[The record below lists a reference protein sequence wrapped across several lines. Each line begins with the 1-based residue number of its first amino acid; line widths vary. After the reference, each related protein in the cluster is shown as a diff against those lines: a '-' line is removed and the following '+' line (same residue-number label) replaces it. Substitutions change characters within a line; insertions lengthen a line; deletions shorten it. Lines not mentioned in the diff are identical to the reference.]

1 MIFSK
6 TTALLAL
13 ASGAYAQSQYTSTGT
28 AAVAKAAATALTLSP
43 TSSVAGLTF
52 DRFVQIWLE
61 NEDYSAA
68 IKDTNLAYLASLG
81 ITLTNYFAITH
92 PSQPNYV
99 AAVGG
104 NTFGIADDST
114 HYISSS
120 TKTIV
125 DLLEDAGV
133 SWSVYQEDMPYSG
146 FEANYANQKTGAN
159 DYMRKHK
166 YVSQYQHYLR
176 AKVTDKSFPSPLM
189 SYNSVTSN
197 TDRLAKSKNFTM
209 FYEDLDN
216 NKLPQWMFITPNM
229 TNDGHDSSLAT
240 AGTWSRNFLTPLL
253 SNENFN
259 TDSTLIIL
267 TFDEGLTIGTNQI
280 YAVLLGGAVSSA
292 KVGTKDNTAYNH
304 YSLLK
309 TVETNWDLGNLGEND
324 VDATAFF

>member
-1 MIFSK
+1 MTFSRN
-6 TTALLAL
+6 TAFFAL
-13 ASGAYAQSQYTSTGT
+13 FSAVYAQSQYTSTAT

-81 ITLTNYFAITH
+81 ITLTNYYAITH

-104 NTFGIADDST
+104 NTFGITDDST

-120 TKTIV
+120 TETIV

-133 SWSVYQEDMPYSG
+133 SWSLYQEDMPYSG
-146 FEANYANQKTGAN
+146 FEANYKNQKTGAN
-159 DYMRKHK
+159 DYMRKHN
-166 YVSQYQHYLR
+166 
-176 AKVTDKSFPSPLM
+176 PLM
-189 SYNSVTSN
+189 SYNSVTSD

-209 FYEDLDN
+209 FYKDLDN
-216 NKLPQWMFITPNM
+216 NELPQWMFITPNM

-240 AGTWSRNFLTPLL
+240 AGLWSRNFLTPLL

-267 TFDEGLTIGTNQI
+267 TFDEGLTTGTNQI

-292 KVGTKDNTAYNH
+292 QVGTKDDTAYNH

>member
-1 MIFSK
+1 MIFSRP
-6 TTALLAL
+6 TALFAL
-13 ASGAYAQSQYTSTGT
+13 VSGAYAQSQYTSTAT

-81 ITLTNYFAITH
+81 ITLTNYYAITH
-92 PSQPNYV
+92 PSQVKEPKSFISCLLAHIIPQPNYV

-104 NTFGIADDST
+104 NTFGITDDST

-120 TKTIV
+120 TETIV

-133 SWSVYQEDMPYSG
+133 SWSLYQEDMPYSG

-159 DYMRKHK
+159 DYMRKHN
-166 YVSQYQHYLR
+166 
-176 AKVTDKSFPSPLM
+176 PLM
-189 SYNSVTSN
+189 SYNSVTSD

-209 FYEDLDN
+209 FYEDLN
-216 NKLPQWMFITPNM
+216 NNELPQWMFITPNM

-240 AGTWSRNFLTPLL
+240 AGLWSRNFLTPLL
-253 SNENFN
+253 ENENFN

-267 TFDEGLTIGTNQI
+267 TFDEGLTTGTNQI
-280 YAVLLGGAVSSA
+280 YAVLLGGAVSSSQ
-292 KVGTKDNTAYNH
+292 VGTTDDTSYNH